1 MLPLHWYRLENMLRS
16 FACLTK
22 GDVISIKYNEKVM
35 SYISLVGDKYKI
47 ILYTYHLFLINVKQK
62 KQKKLL

>member
-1 MLPLHWYRLENMLRS
+1 VFED
-16 FACLTK
+16 K